1 MAGSGQPPCCDPLQF
16 FKNKRPE
23 SPSDLPAD
31 DPVPVG
37 REPQAIVPMV
47 NLAHTTPK
55 LRPASKST
63 TSQSPAWQTF
73 VTALKTLEAGVG
85 IFPPLKEA
93 VSGLLACTVHLNI
106 SERNRENY
114 DRLAADLASLVQTLQ
129 THLPGSEPARMPY
142 SIQNISRAI
151 SEQTDFIKKQQDRS
165 GLDKFVRAS
174 DDEIS
179 VVGCYRRIERIFRQL
194 QIDIS
199 LSVWDLTHHQL
210 VQEMRLKELDTVHD
224 ARHNAGLSNE
234 MYRRG
239 CTPNT
244 RVKILEDA
252 MKWTK
257 GPDAKKIYW
266 MNGMAGTGKTTI
278 AYTLC
283 EQLEKSGQLGAS
295 FFCSRASPDCR
306 NVVRIVPTIAY
317 QLARFSNPYQNE
329 LCKVLSNNPDVA
341 RREISVQ
348 FEKLIVGPLLK
359 VKHAIPTDV
368 IVVTD
373 ALDECSNV
381 QGTQLVL
388 ELLFRHAASIP
399 VKFFVTSRPEPGISG
414 KVLGP
419 GNMYHF
425 VLHLHDV
432 EESLVQEDIRVYLED
447 ELRSISAK
455 PEDIMK
461 LTARAGCLFIFA
473 ATVVRYVEPRDVSVD
488 HEERL
493 KTMLDSQFKAQ
504 KEAYQELDKVY
515 SMILVQALRDV
526 KTEDERMRK
535 MILQTVIGAEE
546 QLSLHTLTELMDLKS
561 EQTVR
566 RVLLPLGSVLRIS
579 VDSGTVSTLHAS
591 FPDFM
596 LAFERSGQFYCDIQK
611 QNAHMASRCFAVMRS
626 SLRFNICKLETSSR
640 FDKDVP
646 DLQVR
651 ADHAISTAVFY
662 ACRYWSSHL
671 QGSIFSKEIVH
682 MLREFLYHRLL
693 FWMEVMNLKNC
704 IGHCSDALLKA
715 FKYMSAGD
723 IFTELQSMIQDSR
736 NFATTY
742 AASPTSNSTPHIYIS
757 ALPLASTEN
766 RVRQVYWPR
775 TKGLVR
781 FEGSVFED
789 RRSAALATWATG
801 SSVDKLALS
810 KDGKRMVTAGDDGTI
825 SVWDVSTGRRVLGP
839 VKKHENYVYA
849 VTFSP
854 DGTMVV
860 SGSYDHSIYISNA
873 YTGDTLVGP
882 LKGHTK
888 AVTSLSFAPDGS
900 FLASASEDHTIR
912 IWNPITGAQVGSA
925 LRGHTDCVM
934 CVVFTSSGDQL
945 ISCSDDRTIR
955 TWNWRTGT
963 VIGKPLKGHTDWVDC
978 IALSPDDMHIASSS
992 RDCTVRIWN
1001 LKRMETVV
1009 GPLMGHTD
1017 RVASVAYSFDG
1028 KRIVSGSFDRTIRV
1042 WSAETGDLIAGPFT
1056 GHGGRVCSVM
1066 FSIDDTQILSGSG
1079 DQTICVWD
1087 ASPSATES
1095 NKTVEGHTGSI
1106 LSVAVSPDGRRIV
1119 SGSSDGTVCVWE
1131 LRTGKLVLGPLK
1143 GHDGRVCSVV
1153 HTLDGAYIISCSN
1166 DRTIRIWGTQTG
1178 LTVNKPLTGHTDGIL
1193 AVAVSLDS
1201 RLIAS
1206 GSKDHSVRL
1215 WNLQSGRPVGKPLD
1229 RHTNWV
1235 QSVDFSPDGLRVVSG
1250 SDDRTVCAWN
1260 VADGTLIWTCKEHAS
1275 IVSGARFLPGGHKV
1289 VSCWDDGTLR
1299 LLDANTGVVASD
1311 PWKGHSDDVW
1321 DVSISPDGTM
1331 AASGSLDRT
1340 IGLWDVQTG
1349 TLLAPLLQGHT
1360 GRVLSV
1366 AFSRDGKHVIS
1377 SSDDG
1382 TVRVW
1387 NIDAAIKMK
1396 NETASNWVVK
1406 EDGWVME
1413 AEPEVVLWL
1422 PPDLA
1427 SRFPVAPCSG
1437 IIHVQGSL
1445 LANLGNAV
1453 YGNGW
1458 ESCYD
1463 ASIEPGVRDM

>member
-210 VQEMRLKELDTVHD
+210 VEMRLKELDTVHD

-295 FFCSRASPDCR
+295 FFCSRASPNCR

-419 GNMYHF
+419 QNMYHF
-425 VLHLHDV
+425 VLYLHDV

-455 PEDIMK
+455 PEDIRQ
-461 LTARAGCLFIFA
+461 LATRAGCLFIFA
-473 ATVVRYVEPRDVSVD
+473 ATVVRYIEPRDVSAD
-488 HEERL
+488 HEKRL
-493 KTMLDSQFKAQ
+493 AAMLDSQFKA
-504 KEAYQELDKVY
+504 EGETYRELDKVY
-515 SMILVQALRDV
+515 SMILLQALRDV

-535 MILQTVIGAEE
+535 TILQTVIGAEE
-546 QLSLHTLTELMDLKS
+546 QLSLHSLAELMGLES
-561 EQTVR
+561 EQSVR
-566 RVLLPLGSVLRIS
+566 RVLLPLSSVLRIS
-579 VDSGTVSTLHAS
+579 ADSGIVSTLHAS

-596 LAFERSGQFYCDIQK
+596 LAFERSGQFYCDIK
-611 QNAHMASRCFAVMRS
+611 EQNARMVSRCFTVMRS

-651 ADHAISTAVFY
+651 ADRAISTAVFY

-723 IFTELQSMIQDSR
+723 IFTELRAMIQDSR

-742 AASPTSNSTPHIYIS
+742 AASPISNSTPHIYIS

-781 FEGSVFED
+781 LEGSVFEG

-801 SSVDKLALS
+801 SSVNKLALS
-810 KDGKRMVTAGDDGTI
+810 QDGKRMVSGGDDGTI
-825 SVWDVSTGRRVLGP
+825 SVWDVSTGRRILGP
-839 VKKHENYVYA
+839 VKKHEGNVWE
-849 VTFSP
+849 VKFSP
-854 DGTMVV
+854 DDTTIA
-860 SGSYDHSIYISNA
+860 SGSADYTIYISNA
-873 YTGDTLVGP
+873 YTGNTLVGP
-882 LKGHTK
+882 LEGHTK
-888 AVTSLSFAPDGS
+888 TICFLSFSPDGL

-912 IWNPITGAQVGSA
+912 IWNTITGAQVGSE
-925 LRGHTDCVM
+925 LTGHLEAVM
-934 CVVFTSSGDQL
+934 CVLFSSNGDRL
-945 ISCSDDRTIR
+945 FSCSDDRTIR
-955 TWNWRTGT
+955 IWDWRAGT
-963 VIGKPLKGHTDWVDC
+963 VVGKPLEGHTDWVDC
-978 IALSPDDMHIASSS
+978 IALSPDDMYVASSS

-1001 LKRMETVV
+1001 AERMETVV
-1009 GPLMGHTD
+1009 GPLIGHTD
-1017 RVASVAYSFDG
+1017 RVACVAYSSDG
-1028 KRIVSGSFDRTIRV
+1028 KRIVSGAFDRTIRV

-1056 GHGGRVCSVM
+1056 GHGGNVYSVM

-1087 ASPSATES
+1087 ASHGATEA
-1095 NKTVEGHTGSI
+1095 NKTSEGHAGYI
-1106 LSVAVSPDGRRIV
+1106 LSVAVSPDGSRVV
-1119 SGSSDGTVCVWE
+1119 SGSSDGTICVWE
-1131 LRTGKLVLGPLK
+1131 LQTGKLVLGPLK
-1143 GHDGRVCSVV
+1143 DHDHWVQSVIY
-1153 HTLDGAYIISCSN
+1153 TPDGTCIVSCSE
-1166 DRTIRIWGTQTG
+1166 DRTIRTWDAQTG
-1178 LTVNKPLTGHTDGIL
+1178 LTANEPLTGHTDMIL
-1193 AVAVSLDS
+1193 AVAVSPDS

-1206 GSKDHSVRL
+1206 GSADYSVRL
-1215 WNLQSGRPVGKPLD
+1215 WNLQSRRPVGKPLD
-1229 RHTNWV
+1229 QHKSWV
-1235 QSVDFSPDGLRVVSG
+1235 QSVDFSPDGLHVISG
-1250 SDDRTVCAWN
+1250 SSDRNVCAWN
-1260 VADGTLIWTCKEHAS
+1260 VADGTIVWASKQHAGM
-1275 IVSGARFLPGGHKV
+1275 VAGVRFLPDGQKV
-1289 VSCWDDGTLR
+1289 VSCLDDGTLL

-1311 PWKGHSDDVW
+1311 PWKGHSNNVSDVA
-1321 DVSISPDGTM
+1321 ISPDGTM
-1331 AASGSLDRT
+1331 AASGSFDRT

-1349 TLLAPLLQGHT
+1349 ILLAPLLQGHT
-1360 GRVLSV
+1360 HAVNSV
-1366 AFSRDGKHVIS
+1366 AFSRNGKHIIS
-1377 SSDDG
+1377 GSHDG

-1387 NIDAAIKMK
+1387 NIETAIKMK
-1396 NETASNWVVK
+1396 NEAASNWVVK
-1406 EDGWVME
+1406 EDGWVIE
-1413 AEPEVVLWL
+1413 AELGVVLWL

-1427 SRFPVAPCSG
+1427 SRLTVPPCSR
-1437 IIHVQGSL
+1437 IIDIRGPL
-1445 LANLGNAV
+1445 LADLGNAI

-1458 ESCYD
+1458 ESCYN
-1463 ASIEPGVRDM
+1463 ASIE

>member
-129 THLPGSEPARMPY
+129 THLPESEPARMPY

-151 SEQTDFIKKQQDRS
+151 SEQTDFIKKQQDQF

-179 VVGCYRRIERIFRQL
+179 VIGCYRRIEHIFRQL

-199 LSVWDLTHHQL
+199 LSVWDIAHHQL

-244 RVKILEDA
+244 RVKILEEA
-252 MKWTK
+252 MKWTRN
-257 GPDAKKIYW
+257 PDAKKVYW

-419 GNMYHF
+419 QNMYHF
-425 VLHLHDV
+425 VLYLHDV

-455 PEDIMK
+455 PEDIRQ
-461 LTARAGCLFIFA
+461 LATRAGCLFIFA
-473 ATVVRYVEPRDVSVD
+473 ATVVRYIEPRDVSAD
-488 HEERL
+488 HEKRL
-493 KTMLDSQFKAQ
+493 AAMLDSQFKA
-504 KEAYQELDKVY
+504 EGETYRELDKVY
-515 SMILVQALRDV
+515 SMILLQALRDV

-535 MILQTVIGAEE
+535 TILQTVIGAEE
-546 QLSLHTLTELMDLKS
+546 QLSLHSLAELMGLES
-561 EQTVR
+561 EQSVR
-566 RVLLPLGSVLRIS
+566 RVLLPLSSVLRIS
-579 VDSGTVSTLHAS
+579 ADSGIVSTLHAS

-596 LAFERSGQFYCDIQK
+596 LAFERSGQFYCDIK
-611 QNAHMASRCFAVMRS
+611 EQNARMVSRCFTVMRS

-651 ADHAISTAVFY
+651 ADRAISTAVFY

-723 IFTELQSMIQDSR
+723 IFTELRSMIQDSR

-742 AASPTSNSTPHIYIS
+742 AASPTSNSTPHIYLS

-781 FEGSVFED
+781 FEGSAFED

-801 SSVDKLALS
+801 SSVNKLALS
-810 KDGKRMVTAGDDGTI
+810 PDGKRMVSGGDDGTI

-839 VKKHENYVYA
+839 LQKHRDA
-849 VTFSP
+849 VWSVAFSP
-854 DGTMVV
+854 DGRQIS
-860 SGSYDHSIYISNA
+860 SGSYDGMVYISDA
-873 YTGDTLVGP
+873 YTGSTLHGP
-882 LKGHTK
+882 LEGHT
-888 AVTSLSFAPDGS
+888 ANVPFLSYSPSGLY
-900 FLASASEDHTIR
+900 LASASEDHTIR
-912 IWNPITGAQVGSA
+912 IWDPITGAQVGSV

-934 CVVFTSSGDQL
+934 CVLFTSSGDRL

-955 TWNWRTGT
+955 IWNWRTGA
-963 VIGKPLKGHTDWVDC
+963 VIGKPLEGHTDWVDC

-1009 GPLMGHTD
+1009 GPLIGHTG
-1017 RVASVAYSFDG
+1017 RAASVAYSSDG
-1028 KRIVSGSFDRTIRV
+1028 KRIVSGAFDRTIRI

-1056 GHGGRVCSVM
+1056 GHGDEVCSVM
-1066 FSIDDTQILSGSG
+1066 FSIDDTQILSGSQ
-1079 DQTICVWD
+1079 DQTISVWD
-1087 ASPSATES
+1087 ASHSATEV
-1095 NKTVEGHTGSI
+1095 NKTAEGHTGSV
-1106 LSVAVSPDGRRIV
+1106 LSVAVSPDGRRVV

-1131 LRTGKLVLGPLK
+1131 LWTGKLVLGPLK
-1143 GHDGRVCSVV
+1143 GHDDFVWSVV
-1153 HTLDGAYIISCSN
+1153 YAPDGTFILSCSD
-1166 DRTIRIWGTQTG
+1166 DRTIRTWDAQTG
-1178 LTVNKPLTGHTDGIL
+1178 LTVDESLTGHTDGIR
-1193 AVAVSLDS
+1193 AVAVSPDS
-1201 RLIAS
+1201 QLIAS

-1215 WNLQSGRPVGKPLD
+1215 WDLQNGRPVGEPLD
-1229 RHTNWV
+1229 QHTSWV
-1235 QSVDFSPDGLRVVSG
+1235 
-1250 SDDRTVCAWN
+1250 DDRDVCAWN
-1260 VADGTLIWTCKEHAS
+1260 VADGTLIWACKQHAGM
-1275 IVSGARFLPGGHKV
+1275 VAGVRFIPDGQKA
-1289 VSCWDDGTLR
+1289 VSCLDYGTLL
-1299 LLDANTGVVASD
+1299 LLDANTGVAVSD
-1311 PWKGHSDDVW
+1311 PWEGHSSDVW
-1321 DVSISPDGTM
+1321 DVSISPDGTL
-1331 AASGSLDRT
+1331 AASGSFDRT
-1340 IGLWDVQTG
+1340 IGLWDVRTG

-1366 AFSRDGKHVIS
+1366 AFSPDGKHIIS
-1377 SSDDG
+1377 GSDDG

-1387 NIDAAIKMK
+1387 NIGTAIKMK
-1396 NETASNWVVK
+1396 DETARNWVAK
-1406 EDGWVME
+1406 EDGWVMGPE
-1413 AEPEVVLWL
+1413 SEVVLWL

-1427 SRFPVAPCSG
+1427 PRFPVPPCSG
-1437 IIHVQGSL
+1437 IIRDRGCL
-1445 LANLGNAV
+1445 LADIGNAV

-1463 ASIEPGVRDM
+1463 APIKSGIQDM